1 MLRRLQSVRLLFIG
15 VLIAAACAVPGLA
28 TAGSG
33 LQVSFLG
40 QSHHARAGSA
50 WAFYLQVRQNNRP
63 WSGIVTVDVQTPKG
77 KVVDDVGRYPISGSL
92 LAGYLWNP
100 KDHGLLIFRIVVT
113 QNGRT
118 IGQAT
123 YPVRVV

>member
-1 MLRRLQSVRLLFIG
+1 MRRRLQSVRLLFIG
-15 VLIAAACAVPGLA
+15 VVIAAACAAPGLA

-33 LQVSFLG
+33 LKVSFLG
-40 QSHHARAGSA
+40 QPQPRAGSA
-50 WAFYLQVRQNNRP
+50 WAFYLQVRKNNRP
-63 WSGIVTVDVQTPKG
+63 WKGTATIDVQTPKG
-77 KVVDDVGRYPISGSL
+77 RVIDRVGRYPINGSL

-100 KDHGLLIFRIVVT
+100 KDHGLLIFKIVLT

-118 IGQAT
+118 VAQTT